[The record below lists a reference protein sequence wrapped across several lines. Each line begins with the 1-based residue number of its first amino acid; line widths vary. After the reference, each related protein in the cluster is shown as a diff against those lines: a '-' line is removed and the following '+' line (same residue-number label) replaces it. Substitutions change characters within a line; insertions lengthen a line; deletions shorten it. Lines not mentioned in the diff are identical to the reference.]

1 MILNQLTL
9 PAPDMAASRAFYKT
23 LGFTVLVDS
32 APRYMRLL
40 APDGVATLSLHEAPA
55 LPAGQG
61 WPALYF
67 ECDDL
72 DARVRALEAR
82 GVVFDGPPVDQP
94 WLWREA
100 WLRDPAGVRLC
111 LFFAG
116 ENRINPPWRVK
127 AGA

>member
-9 PAPDMAASRAFYKT
+9 PAPDMAASRAFYEA

-32 APRYMRLL
+32 APRYMRFL
-40 APDGVATLSLHEAPA
+40 APDGQATLSLHVAPA
-55 LPAGQG
+55 LPADQE

-67 ECDDL
+67 EHADL
-72 DARVRALEAR
+72 DARVRELQAR
-82 GVVFDGPPVDQP
+82 GITFDSPPTDQP

-111 LFFAG
+111 LFWAG

-127 AGA
+127 VSA